1 MRPDPGRDIRGLEM
15 NATAARWIVW
25 GGGATLAAAA
35 VATVLATVLYGDEV
49 FAARLI
55 AGLGGCL

>member
-1 MRPDPGRDIRGLEM
+1 M

-35 VATVLATVLYGDEV
+35 VATVLATVFYGEEV